1 MQRTRGKVIGVVAAC
16 AAAGLL
22 AACGD
27 NDSTATST
35 PTLSS
40 TTSASSS
47 AAPTTTESA
56 APESPQ
62 STESAEPPAEPQA
75 EPPAEENTER
85 PQPVP
90 TEFVTPQSDA
100 PALSDKD
107 KTFIEELNKRG
118 VHPSSPD
125 IALSAGNLVCQGKS
139 EGAPEDQIITYVTA
153 IAGSDPT
160 FDPSKMPVEEAG
172 KIYYEVASASY
183 CR

>member
-40 TTSASSS
+40 TTQASS
-47 AAPTTTESA
+47 AAPSTTESA

-62 STESAEPPAEPQA
+62 STESTA
-75 EPPAEENTER
+75 PPAEENTER

-107 KTFIEELNKRG
+107 RTYIEELKKRG
-118 VHPSSPD
+118 VTPSSPD